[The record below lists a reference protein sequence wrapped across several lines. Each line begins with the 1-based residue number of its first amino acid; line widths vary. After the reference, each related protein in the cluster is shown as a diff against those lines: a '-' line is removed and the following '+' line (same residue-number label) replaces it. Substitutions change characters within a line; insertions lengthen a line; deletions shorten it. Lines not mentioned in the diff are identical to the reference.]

1 MNTLN
6 FKGQLVR
13 LAVTDLET
21 DTRLMI
27 QWSKDSEFDRLLD
40 TEPAYLRT
48 HKQDKEWLQ
57 DHLKEMCTFMIHTL
71 ADDRTI
77 GFIDLS
83 GFNWA
88 AGDASVGIGLGERVY
103 WGQGY
108 GTDAMRII
116 LRYAF
121 EELNLRRV
129 SLTVFEYNPRGI
141 RSYEKAGFKI
151 EGRARQA
158 VNRAGQRWDIIFMGI
173 LRSEWEAA
181 QVVS

>member
-1 MNTLN
+1 MSTAN
-6 FKGQLVR
+6 FKGHLVR
-13 LAVTDLET
+13 LAVTDLEI
-21 DTRLMI
+21 DTKLMA
-27 QWSKDSEFDRLLD
+27 QWSKDGELDRLLD
-40 TEPAYLRT
+40 TDPAYLRT
-48 HKQDKEWLQ
+48 PKQEQEWLQ
-57 DHLKEMCTFMIHTL
+57 DRLKETCSFMIHTL

-77 GFIDLS
+77 GFVDLS
-83 GFNWA
+83 GFNWS
-88 AGDASVGIGLGERVY
+88 AGDAYVGIGLGERGF

-141 RSYEKAGFKI
+141 RSYEKAGFKV

-158 VNRAGQRWDIIFMGI
+158 VNRSGKRWDIIFMGI
-173 LRSEWEAA
+173 LRNEWEAA
-181 QVVS
+181 RLMI

>member
-1 MNTLN
+1 MSVTN
-6 FKGQLVR
+6 FKGQLVK
-13 LAVTDLET
+13 LAVTDLEI
-21 DTRLMI
+21 DTKLMI
-27 QWSKDSEFDRLLD
+27 QWSKDGEFDRLLD
-40 TEPAYLRT
+40 GDPAYLRT
-48 HKQDKEWLQ
+48 PKQEQEWLQ
-57 DHLKEMCTFMIHTL
+57 DHLKEMCNFMIRTL

-77 GFIDLS
+77 GFVDLS
-83 GFNWA
+83 GFDWA
-88 AGDASVGIGLGERVY
+88 AGDAWVGIGLGERAF

-108 GTDAMRII
+108 GTDAMQII

-151 EGRARQA
+151 EGRVRQA
-158 VNRAGQRWDIIFMGI
+158 INRSGQRWDIIFMGI

-181 QVVS
+181 QLVD